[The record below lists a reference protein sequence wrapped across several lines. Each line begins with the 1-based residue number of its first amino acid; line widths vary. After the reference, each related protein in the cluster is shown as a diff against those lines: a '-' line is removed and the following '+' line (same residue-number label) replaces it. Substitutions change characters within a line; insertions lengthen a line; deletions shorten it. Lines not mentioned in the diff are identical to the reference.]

1 MTSNQSVLLFFL
13 IHKNRDMERAFCRM
27 KTVGQ
32 FSPLESCHSLLNG
45 AQVKELATILL
56 YHGYFSV
63 VKEAV

>member
-1 MTSNQSVLLFFL
+1 
-13 IHKNRDMERAFCRM
+13 MERAFCRM

-45 AQVKELATILL
+45 AQVIELAAILL

-63 VKEAV
+63 GKDEV